1 MYPAYPSFLTL
12 FRVRIHIDVLDL
24 ARVSHTV
31 FHELARTRE
40 LSGGTKN
47 NLRYGFDAINEFN
60 SWALLRI
67 IENYID
73 VKSYR

>member
-1 MYPAYPSFLTL
+1 M
-12 FRVRIHIDVLDL
+12 HIDVLDL

-47 NLRYGFDAINEFN
+47 NLRHGLHAINGFN
-60 SWALLRI
+60 SKTLIRI
-67 IENYID
+67 REGCID
-73 VKSYR
+73 GDAHR